1 MVVKLGQNLPEMIM
15 CVADVAREKQ
25 HGRCSNNAKQSNHS
39 IKTFSQVLF
48 FFVFVFVFKEQRE
61 ALISYLS
68 FPTVC
73 GRGPIN
79 IAPNQLLPSPLM
91 YMHGTQH
98 NQCPGLV
105 GLDALSQ
112 SPISM
117 HAKYKPQDFTDV
129 IIIWK
134 LHCIAW
140 KIGPNKVIDWCGSIF
155 CYDKLG
161 W

>member
-39 IKTFSQVLF
+39 IKTFSQVF
-48 FFVFVFVFKEQRE
+48 FFLFLFLFSKSRDKLSYHICHSPLFVVVDQ
-61 ALISYLS
+61 L
-68 FPTVC
+68 T
-73 GRGPIN
+73 
-79 IAPNQLLPSPLM
+79 LLPTSYCPLHWCIWMGHNTISVLAWLAWMHSPNL
-91 YMHGTQH
+91 
-98 NQCPGLV
+98 
-105 GLDALSQ
+105 Q

-140 KIGPNKVIDWCGSIF
+140 KIGPNKVIDW
-155 CYDKLG
+155 
-161 W
+161 

>member
-15 CVADVAREKQ
+15 RVADVAREKQ
-25 HGRCSNNAKQSNHS
+25 HGRCSNNARQSNHS

-48 FFVFVFVFKEQRE
+48 FFFFVFKEQRQ

-79 IAPNQLLPSPLM
+79 IAPKQLLPSPLM

-112 SPISM
+112 SPISNL
-117 HAKYKPQDFTDV
+117 HACKIQATRFHRCYNYLKV
-129 IIIWK
+129 A
-134 LHCIAW
+134 LHCMEDRTQQS
-140 KIGPNKVIDWCGSIF
+140 DWLIRDDF
-155 CYDKLG
+155 LLR
-161 W
+161 